1 MAQWITEPLQ
11 YVFFLKGLGAGLLV
25 AAACGVLSGFIVW
38 RGMAFIGDAL
48 AHAIL
53 PGIVIALMLGIHMLI
68 GALAAAI
75 ISVLA
80 IGTLTSHRR
89 FKEDTS
95 IGVIFAG
102 AFALGILLMNRVG
115 TFQDLSHILF
125 GNILGVSSFDLIL
138 IAIVA
143 FLVIFLV
150 LLFFKEL
157 LVTSFDRTH
166 ALAIGLSPL
175 AIHYGFLILVASTT
189 VIATQTVGVV
199 MVLALLVTPAAT
211 ASLLTKELWKIIM
224 LSTFFALVSIIA
236 GFYTSYYFDA
246 PSGATIVLV
255 LTAFFL
261 AAFTYS
267 KAKLRFNV

>member
-1 MAQWITEPLQ
+1 
-11 YVFFLKGLGAGLLV
+11 
-25 AAACGVLSGFIVW
+25 
-38 RGMAFIGDAL
+38 
-48 AHAIL
+48 
-53 PGIVIALMLGIHMLI
+53 MLGLHMLI
-68 GALAAAI
+68 GALASAI

-80 IGTLTSHRR
+80 IGTLTGHRR

-102 AFALGILLMNRVG
+102 AFALGILLINKVG

-125 GNILGVSSFDLIL
+125 GNILGVSGFDLIL

-143 FLVIFLV
+143 FIVIIVV

-157 LVTSFDRTH
+157 LVTSFDTTH

-175 AIHYGFLILVASTT
+175 VIHYGFLILVASTT

-211 ASLLTKELWKIIM
+211 ASLLTKELKKIIL
-224 LSTFFALVSIIA
+224 LSTLFAFISIIA
-236 GFYTSYYFDA
+236 GFYSSYYLDT

-255 LTAFFL
+255 LTGLFLVAFS
-261 AAFTYS
+261 YS
-267 KAKLRFNV
+267 KIKTRLNR